1 MLESGTR
8 FDQDSYYK
16 IKIDEN
22 AETCRVTGQMNGEN
36 IDFSN
41 LMVDII
47 ENQKTTN
54 TSEFVINNVE
64 SEPKLF
70 ILMLDQTYNNSSG
83 KKLIAV
89 NSEYNTALVANG
101 STSIIPVATKTDSSE
116 RLITEYNDGVLTLTI
131 EDSSLLGEFI
141 TNTNYSLVYAY

>member
-8 FDQDSYYK
+8 FDPDSYYK

>member
-8 FDQDSYYK
+8 FDQDSYYQ
-16 IKIDEN
+16 IKIDED
-22 AETCRVTGQMNGEN
+22 AETFRVTGQMNGQN

-47 ENQKTTN
+47 ENQKTTS

-83 KKLIAV
+83 KKLITV
-89 NSEYNTALVANG
+89 NSEYNTALIANG
-101 STSIIPVATKTDSSE
+101 STSIIPAAIRTDSSE
-116 RLITEYNDGVLTLTI
+116 RLNIQYSNGVLTLTI
-131 EDSSLLGEFI
+131 NDSSILGAFI